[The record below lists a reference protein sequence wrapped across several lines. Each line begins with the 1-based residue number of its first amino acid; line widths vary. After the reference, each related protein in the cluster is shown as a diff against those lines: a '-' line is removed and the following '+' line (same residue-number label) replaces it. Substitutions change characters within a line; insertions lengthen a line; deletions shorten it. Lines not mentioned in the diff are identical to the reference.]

1 MKNLN
6 LFQPIVDINTVSVF
20 NYNDMDTYRQE
31 RLYNL
36 RPDCIADF
44 NKQNLEFIQ
53 EQYQKNGV
61 TSGRVEVEISLG
73 DGMGAIIYGN
83 YKLEDLFDWY

>member
-1 MKNLN
+1 MKNLSLLN
-6 LFQPIVDINTVSVF
+6 PIVDINSVSVF

-53 EQYQKNGV
+53 EQYQKLGV

-83 YKLEDLFDWY
+83 YKLEDLFD

>member
-83 YKLEDLFDWY
+83 YKLEDLFD

>member
-1 MKNLN
+1 MKNLS
-6 LFQPIVDINTVSVF
+6 LLHPIVDINTVSVF

-53 EQYQKNGV
+53 EQYQKLGV

-73 DGMGAIIYGN
+73 NGMGAIIYGN
-83 YKLEDLFDWY
+83 YKLEDLFD

>member
-1 MKNLN
+1 
-6 LFQPIVDINTVSVF
+6 
-20 NYNDMDTYRQE
+20 MDNYRQE

-44 NKQNLEFIQ
+44 NKQNLEFIK
-53 EQYQKNGV
+53 EQYQKLGV

-73 DGMGAIIYGN
+73 DGIGAIIYGN
-83 YKLEDLFDWY
+83 YKLEDLFD

>member
-1 MKNLN
+1 MKNLS
-6 LFQPIVDINTVSVF
+6 LLHPIVDINTVSVF
-20 NYNDMDTYRQE
+20 SYNDMDNYRQE

-53 EQYQKNGV
+53 EQYQKLGV

-73 DGMGAIIYGN
+73 DGMGAIIYGD
-83 YKLEDLFDWY
+83 YKLEDLFD

>member
-6 LFQPIVDINTVSVF
+6 LLQPIVDINTVSVF